1 MATPSVEAGQPAQIR
16 VDAAPGSTVR
26 VFAYSRPSTSYRQVR
41 EGVVGPDGAAVFTVR
56 PGGNTRAY
64 AELVGCGAQSVST
77 TMNVRTT
84 MTLAARRLGS
94 RQYLFSGQA
103 VPGRP
108 GQIISLYAGRTLLA
122 QGRTDQRGRYAITRT
137 FQRGARMDLH
147 AFAGRNITADEGRS
161 RTRPTV
167 VH

>member
-1 MATPSVEAGQPAQIR
+1 
-16 VDAAPGSTVR
+16 
-26 VFAYSRPSTSYRQVR
+26 VR
-41 EGVVGPDGAAVFTVR
+41 EGVVGADGVAVFTVR

-64 AELVGCGAQSVST
+64 AQVVGCGATSRSA

-84 MTLAARRLGS
+84 MNLAAKRLGP
-94 RQYLFSGQA
+94 RDYVFSGQA

-108 GQIISLYAGRTLLA
+108 GQIISLYTGRTLLA
-122 QGRTDQRGRYAITRT
+122 QGRTDQAGRYAIRRA
-137 FQRGARMDLH
+137 FQRAARLDLH

-161 RTRPTV
+161 RTRPTI